1 MKKIYLTILLLLSII
16 SVFSQNSIRDGRIL
30 KHEKSKQGEVI
41 IDPTVESHTLTKSDT
56 LYCVNT
62 KKQNGWFLPLDTI
75 SKEMASH
82 RYNIIRFTNKNK
94 AGNWSRME
102 CIDGYGNYVKGQMS
116 PYILKLGSHDT
127 DQNANQEWIEKLKT
141 TCIYEFVADF
151 SGKVIV
157 QERAYDENMNLIYT
171 YSRVPIGNKQY
182 IGSYKDCYGLP
193 AEMRNNKD
201 YTYGTLVKITEDMYG
216 HDSIIQYVDAKG
228 VPKLNSDSVAMEVY
242 IYDKYGHLL
251 KQQSCNSDG
260 TLVIDNWGNCGI
272 EYKWDEKH
280 NIISATYM
288 NEYWQPI
295 RMPENRTTIGRENVI
310 RINYIY
316 DQYKRSTIEYYTD
329 ADGKLDVNKL
339 GTHKI
344 INTYNNRGDLEER
357 HGFNI
362 NNELSPIDISGD
374 AREVFKY
381 NGDGKMLS
389 AEFYDINN
397 RPNSKDG
404 YLSRGEWIYDEK
416 GNEISN
422 KQFSIRNGIEKLTYS
437 RQQNGE
443 SIYILW
449 GDGSY
454 RIDSLDAKGRITYIG
469 YFNEYGKYEM
479 VDGRAYEI
487 YRYIDCGDRT
497 TITETYYDTN
507 NGPAEVEG
515 IHRTI
520 SSVDSLKCTVMKMR
534 YDAKNNLK
542 ESFIHQ
548 YDTDFKRV
556 IAQYDTNTFG
566 IQTRSGGC
574 STVRYYTGGVVYN
587 QKGEFSTLVGRDEFD
602 EPDYVTSNS
611 KTYYYQKQNANSSTK
626 FYDENNVEIEDFKA
640 FTDSLPKVMTIEI
653 VDSMAYSRGLRDN
666 DIILLYGD
674 YSVNLDEIPSYF
686 QFRRDW
692 ALRTILDARK
702 NKRMVVFRIEDA
714 SKNQYG
720 LVEIDNLEGTPSELG
735 FLAHIRYL
743 TKAQIHRIKDAINVN
758 ISSNIPIVSH
768 SDFSK
773 IESDGEHYVIMA
785 FTEMYRSYRDK
796 PYAEQITDPAILIGA
811 CIRDKNMYWDMEN
824 GENTQMFESMLNS
837 RKQQGFL
844 YPRMDYYLTTDMHAV
859 SHLILDEQAVY
870 TNWFD
875 TRISDDDYALLLD
888 LNNSVKKE
896 FEKHNKISPKYS
908 EKDFA
913 ASWVIS
919 PNDKTPYSMS
929 GSMQLLKTGESKGSV
944 VNYGKISFNEGEAVY
959 KLDTDYTGKWG
970 YYGGNFIT
978 FIPDREDNITLSCV
992 DLIGV
997 DKEFKERAIAY
1008 MNSICESNKSSLLER
1023 MTYLNSPLGN
1033 DLFIK
1038 SFNKDVLIFDDGSD
1052 VGVSLVK
1059 TKQLQHTHQ
1068 QYSMRHV
1075 TGKKQVKD
1083 ISDSPIIG
1091 EWETSIPE
1099 FYDTNVKFTFT
1110 DDKTM
1115 SLDFIINYKEDIS
1128 SNLTVNVSF
1137 AITLGGEWD
1146 VEAEILTI
1154 KHDAAETKIDCEV
1167 KVSGADA
1174 KIQKQYEENLKMYFD
1189 SMKEEFALG
1198 LLKENPFKGS
1208 IPFSIS
1214 SSNKLIINDITFD
1227 KIE

>member
-1 MKKIYLTILLLLSII
+1 MKKIYLTILLSLTII
-16 SVFSQNSIRDGRIL
+16 SVFPQRNLREGRIL
-30 KHEKSKQGEVI
+30 KHSKSEKVKATSDSIVQFYPLVKN
-41 IDPTVESHTLTKSDT
+41 DT
-56 LYCVNT
+56 LYCIRT
-62 KKQNGWFLPLDTI
+62 KKQNGWFAPMDTI

-82 RYNIIRFTNKNK
+82 RNYAMRFSNKNK

-102 CIDGYGNYVKGQMS
+102 CVDGYGNYVKGQMS
-116 PYILKLGSHDT
+116 PYILKLSSYDT
-127 DQNANQEWIEKLKT
+127 DQNANQEWVEKLKT
-141 TCIYEFVADF
+141 ICIYEFIADY

-157 QERAYDENMNLIYT
+157 QERAYDEDMNLIYT

-193 AEMRNNKD
+193 AEMRTNED
-201 YTYGTLVKITEDMYG
+201 YTYGTLVKITEDVYG
-216 HDSIIQYVDAKG
+216 NDSIIQYVDAKG
-228 VPKLNSDSVAMEVY
+228 VPKQNSDGVALEVY
-242 IYDKYGHLL
+242 SYDKFGHLL

-260 TLVIDNWGNCGI
+260 TLAIDNWGNCGV
-272 EYKWDEKH
+272 EYKWNDLH
-280 NIISATYM
+280 DISSATYM
-288 NEYWQPI
+288 DNKWQPM
-295 RMPENRTTIGRENVI
+295 RMPENRENTGGENVV
-310 RINYIY
+310 RTNYLY
-316 DQYKRSTIEYYTD
+316 DQYRRQVIEYYTD
-329 ADGKLDVNKL
+329 MDGNPDINKF
-339 GTHKI
+339 GTHSI
-344 INTYNNRGDLEER
+344 ENEYNDRGDIIKR
-357 HGFNI
+357 CGYNMNHD
-362 NNELSPIDISGD
+362 LSPIDKSGD
-374 AREVFKY
+374 AVELFEFY
-381 NGDGKMLS
+381 ADGKIKS
-389 AEFYDINN
+389 AKFFDKFNQ
-397 RPNSKDG
+397 PNSQEG
-404 YLSRGEWIYDEK
+404 YLSKVEWTYDDN
-416 GNEISN
+416 GNEISI
-422 KQFSIRNGIEKLTYS
+422 KQFSIRNGVENLAYT
-437 RQQNGE
+437 RQQDKE
-443 SIYILW
+443 RIYTQW
-449 GDGSY
+449 NDGSY
-454 RIDSLDAKGRITYIG
+454 RIDSLDFKGRVTYVG
-469 YFNEYGKYEM
+469 YFNADSTYEM
-479 VDGRAYEI
+479 IDGRAYET
-487 YRYIDCGDRT
+487 YRYVDCGDKT
-497 TITETYYDTN
+497 TIVETYYDTN
-507 NGPAEVEG
+507 KAPAEIDG
-515 IHRTI
+515 IHKTI
-520 SSVDSLKCTVMKMR
+520 SSVDSLKCTMIKMR
-534 YDAKNNLK
+534 YDAKDNLK

-556 IAQYDTNTFG
+556 IAQYDANAFG
-566 IQTRSGGC
+566 TQARCGG
-574 STVRYYTGGVVYN
+574 SSIVRYYIGEVVYN
-587 QKGEFSTLVGRDEFD
+587 QKGEFATLVGRDEFG
-602 EPDYVTSNS
+602 EPDYVTSNTR
-611 KTYYYQKQNANSSTK
+611 TYYYQKQYANSETK
-626 FYDENNVEIEDFKA
+626 FYDENNVEIEDVNDFK
-640 FTDSLPKVMTIEI
+640 DSLPKVMTIEI

-859 SHLILDEQAVY
+859 SHLILDEQDVY

-1059 TKQLQHTHQ
+1059 TKQPQHTHQ

-1110 DDKTM
+1110 DDKTV

-1198 LLKENPFKGS
+1198 LLKENPFNGS
-1208 IPFSIS
+1208 TPFSIS